1 MKNIKLKAFNEGDK
15 KLVDV
20 INISF
25 FDDEIL
31 VGYKV
36 YSGEQRSLKNPI
48 IVQSTGLLDK
58 NGKEIYEGDILKTI
72 DEVVKVYLN
81 TAMACF
87 DIEFVGGDTES
98 LVPAMGEWD
107 EIRNEV
113 IGNIYENPELNEDFE
128 Y

>member
-72 DEVVKVYLN
+72 DEVVKIYLN